1 MSSFVGHSPSNNNLN
16 KQHRKLKFPEV
27 LFVLSNK
34 CKPDS
39 LGGFYKL
46 PNRIREEEGK
56 NTKVE
61 FIF

>member
-1 MSSFVGHSPSNNNLN
+1 MWTNI
-16 KQHRKLKFPEV
+16 KIIKTFPGV

-46 PNRIREEEGK
+46 PNRIKEEAGK
-56 NTKVE
+56 DT
-61 FIF
+61 